1 MGSEPFS
8 KLVHDSKARTKF
20 ISSAIKLIKKY
31 GFDGLGN
38 LLIKLRLLIK
48 IFHQIRNCLA
58 VSRTRRS
65 RT

>member
-20 ISSAIKLIKKY
+20 ILSAIRLIKTY

-38 LLIKLRLLIK
+38 LLIKLRL
-48 IFHQIRNCLA
+48 Q
-58 VSRTRRS
+58 T
-65 RT
+65 